1 MATPTQFTIELE
13 REEDGR
19 WIGDVP
25 TLPGVMAY
33 GRTREE
39 ALATVQALALRVLAD
54 RLEHGEAVPDE
65 LLNVSFVA
73 ANKAMAELIR
83 RKKIEKLK
91 SLSGKIHVTLPPRT
105 EC

>member
-1 MATPTQFTIELE
+1 MGAPTHFTIELE

-33 GRTREE
+33 GQTREG
-39 ALATVQALALRVLAD
+39 ALAAVQALALRVLAD

-65 LLNVSFVA
+65 LLSVSFVA
-73 ANKAMAELIR
+73 A
-83 RKKIEKLK
+83 
-91 SLSGKIHVTLPPRT
+91 
-105 EC
+105 